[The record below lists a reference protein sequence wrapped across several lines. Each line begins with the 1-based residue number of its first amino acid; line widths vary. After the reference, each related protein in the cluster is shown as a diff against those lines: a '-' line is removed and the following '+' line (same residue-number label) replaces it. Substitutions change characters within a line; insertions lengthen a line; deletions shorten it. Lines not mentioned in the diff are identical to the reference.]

1 MGRVLLPEMVPRGL
15 PTFRK
20 TEKAATKKGSRGP
33 NTQESPYINVAVK
46 REQQKSTEAA
56 PGGIK
61 SPNGPLRTDQPL
73 CSCYQAEPN
82 LRTQCRRLPE
92 APGGGPRIQQPP
104 SSGQPTL
111 SQRGARRGP
120 QSLSALL
127 KGTTPHP
134 RERRAE
140 GKGRRW
146 KKHDRWAN
154 RDSWRGGRAEGRYVL
169 TPFASNGFVKKDF
182 SPFGKL
188 LRGGACKCPPLPI
201 WPALHM
207 DPRGN

>member
-92 APGGGPRIQQPP
+92 APGGGPRILQPP

-111 SQRGARRGP
+111 SQRGTRRGAP
-120 QSLSALL
+120 VTVRAAEGNHS
-127 KGTTPHP
+127 PPP
-134 RERRAE
+134 REE
-140 GKGRRW
+140 SGGKRETME
-146 KKHDRWAN
+146 KA
-154 RDSWRGGRAEGRYVL
+154 
-169 TPFASNGFVKKDF
+169 
-182 SPFGKL
+182 
-188 LRGGACKCPPLPI
+188 
-201 WPALHM
+201 
-207 DPRGN
+207 